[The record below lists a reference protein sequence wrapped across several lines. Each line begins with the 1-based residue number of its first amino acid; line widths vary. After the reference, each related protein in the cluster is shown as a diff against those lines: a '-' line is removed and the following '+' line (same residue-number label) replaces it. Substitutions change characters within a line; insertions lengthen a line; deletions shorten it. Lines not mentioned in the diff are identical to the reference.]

1 MVIYEMK
8 LWCYIL
14 FCITSEIIEI
24 TTCSILNSLLIL
36 KYVTADL

>member
-14 FCITSEIIEI
+14 ICIILEIIEI
-24 TTCSILNSLLIL
+24 IICSILNLFFIL
-36 KYVTADL
+36 KYVIVDL

>member
-14 FCITSEIIEI
+14 FCIILEIIEI
-24 TTCSILNSLLIL
+24 IICSILNLFFIL
-36 KYVTADL
+36 KYVIVDL